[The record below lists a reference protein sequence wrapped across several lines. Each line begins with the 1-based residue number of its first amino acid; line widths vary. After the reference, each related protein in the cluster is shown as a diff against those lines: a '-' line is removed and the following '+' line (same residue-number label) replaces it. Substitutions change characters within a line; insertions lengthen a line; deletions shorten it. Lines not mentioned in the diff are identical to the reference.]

1 MDRTKLKSFIKQLKQ
16 LVSELESEVYSD
28 AEHIKQL
35 KQLVSELESEVYS
48 DAEQYLSY
56 DEIAKCTPFIEDDDG
71 YPD

>member
-1 MDRTKLKSFIKQLKQ
+1 MDRTKLKSF
-16 LVSELESEVYSD
+16 
-28 AEHIKQL
+28 IKQL